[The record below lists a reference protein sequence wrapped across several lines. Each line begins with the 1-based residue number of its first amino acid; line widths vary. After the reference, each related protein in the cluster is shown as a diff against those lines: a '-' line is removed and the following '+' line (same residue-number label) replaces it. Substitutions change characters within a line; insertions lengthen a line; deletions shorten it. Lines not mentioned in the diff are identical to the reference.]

1 MSSWDPQW
9 FRPGPHRI
17 KHNPPIRYPNEHSDT
32 RFNWKRSPAYTKP
45 WSRSRSPRHKVHNL
59 PLQSGPGYAAGELN
73 TDLEPISRANK
84 MEPKSRE
91 MPPQQWMMLDRTLNA
106 NLANGGNNVGDIA
119 HFEPPPQ
126 PPPRNRQVRN
136 QNATRSSDSTT
147 FPIRNQ
153 NQESHEGSPEVMSL
167 PEVISNA
174 MELTTRV

>member
-1 MSSWDPQW
+1 M
-9 FRPGPHRI
+9 R
-17 KHNPPIRYPNEHSDT
+17 HNPPIKYPIEYSDT

-45 WSRSRSPRHKVHNL
+45 WSRSRSPRHKVHTSSGNL
-59 PLQSGPGYAAGELN
+59 PPHSGPGYAAGELN
-73 TDLEPISRANK
+73 TDLKPIPKANE

-91 MPPQQWMMLDRTLNA
+91 MPPPAVDDAGPRPTHQQTEPLNA

-136 QNATRSSDSTT
+136 QNATEASDSTT

-174 MELTTRV
+174 TELTTRV